1 MKKLVLV
8 SVIILMITGSV
19 FGQAGEL
26 QRSQKKTLF
35 VFPIQYGSETE
46 DIPEGMKDWT
56 QSEFISKFVNT
67 FERFDFIDMGVTAN
81 VDSFLNDAN
90 TYLMNHAQEV
100 VQKQKQPDG
109 RIREVRVT
117 LEDLIAATENGYLFV
132 PYLDEAK
139 KDKQKKKDK
148 PDEITFKIKTH
159 IDIFRTHDKTKVYV
173 AESNEMSFGN
183 LIGAFSSLAS
193 GLIGGDSEE
202 ERTERAYQSSVN
214 GAYEVMKTAIR
225 KQDEFSLK
233 SVAFDTGFNHFSF
246 DLGENFGVRM
256 DRRYKVWSL
265 DFEGKRTTMEAFG
278 KVRKIKQDNSRAQI
292 LIGSVGE
299 GDQVIEDA
307 RFGLNIGLKVGFVP
321 WESKGFDEIDGFF
334 GNILDPNVVYELA
347 EDEKGSKANIGLQ
360 LEYNIAWFT
369 NVSELYIVVDGGLIP
384 VKGMTVWNGMF
395 GVRKKAYFRRIGVFG
410 TLKVGGIGVEFLD
423 TDMFDDP
430 EVEEGADATAIGVAV
445 DVGGEVLITPDL
457 ILRGQIGFYGFPEQ
471 VVLAGYDFSDGE
483 WKHATIKSA
492 GVTFAITLSYTI

>member
-8 SVIILMITGSV
+8 AVIILMVTGSV
-19 FGQAGEL
+19 FAQVGEL

-46 DIPEGMKDWT
+46 DIPEGMKGWT

-132 PYLDEAK
+132 PYLDEVK
-139 KDKQKKKDK
+139 KEKQKKKDK
-148 PDEITFKIKTH
+148 PDEITFKVKTH
-159 IDIFRTHDKTKVYV
+159 IDIFRTHDKSKVYV

-183 LIGAFSSLAS
+183 LIGAFAS
-193 GLIGGDSEE
+193 MASNLTGGKSEKA
-202 ERTERAYQSSVN
+202 RTKRAYQSSVN

-265 DFEGKRTTMEAFG
+265 DFEGKRTNMEAFG

-307 RFGLNIGLKVGFVP
+307 RFGLNIGLMVGFVP
-321 WESKGFDEIDGFF
+321 WEAEGFDDMGIMV
-334 GNILDPNVVYELA
+334 NILDPNVVFDVPK
-347 EDEKGSKANIGLQ
+347 DESGSKANIGLQ
-360 LEYNIAWFT
+360 LEYNTAWFT
-369 NVSELYIVVDGGLIP
+369 NISELYVVVEGGF
-384 VKGMTVWNGMF
+384 VAVEDAMVWNGLF

-410 TLKVGGIGVEFLD
+410 TLKIGGIGLEFLD
-423 TDMFDDP
+423 TDIFDDT
-430 EVEEGADATAIGVAV
+430 EVEEGDDATVIGVAA
-445 DVGGEVLITPDL
+445 DIGGEILFTPDL
-457 ILRGQIGFYGFPEQ
+457 ILRGQIGFYGFPKQ
-471 VVLAGYDFSDGE
+471 TVMVGYDLGDGSV
-483 WKHATIKSA
+483 KSATVKSA